1 MDWWSI
7 GVLCYE
13 LLTGASPFTVEGEKN
28 SQQEISKR
36 ILRNAPPM
44 PDWLGVDVRD
54 FIFRLLIK
62 DPRRRMG
69 GGPTDAEEIKSH
81 RWFQSI
87 CWDDLLKKNIP
98 APFIPKISDEYDVSN
113 FSEEFTNMRAA
124 DSPGIT
130 PPNVEMVFKGYSYVA
145 PSVLFSENLVS
156 EDIFKPSP
164 DKRPSISNLVGM
176 KIRRSEFFD
185 KYEIDFKEKI
195 LGDGS
200 FSVCRRCIDKQS
212 GEDFAVKI
220 ISRRIDASNE
230 IKLLKL
236 AQGHPGVVRLVEVV
250 MDACHTYIVTE
261 LLRGGELFH
270 RIKRKRKF
278 TEEEASSILRSLIST
293 VSYLH
298 SLGLVHR
305 DLKPENLLFDT
316 LEDAAQLKVVDFGFA
331 RLKPELESGMLTPCF
346 TLPYAAPEVL
356 EVAMRSSNEGYNE
369 SCDMWSLGVIMVS

>member
-1 MDWWSI
+1 
-7 GVLCYE
+7 
-13 LLTGASPFTVEGEKN
+13 
-28 SQQEISKR
+28 
-36 ILRNAPPM
+36 M
-44 PDWLGVDVRD
+44 PDWLCGDVRD
-54 FIFRLLIK
+54 FILRLLIK
-62 DPRRRMG
+62 DPSRRMG
-69 GGPTDAEEIKSH
+69 GGVTDAEEIKAH
-81 RWFQSI
+81 PWFRNIS
-87 CWDDLLKKNIP
+87 WDDLLKKNIP
-98 APFIPKISDEYDVSN
+98 APFIPKISNEYDVSN

-124 DSPGIT
+124 DSPAIT

-176 KIRRSEFFD
+176 KIRKSEFFY

-200 FSVCRRCIDKQS
+200 YSVCRRCTDKQS
-212 GEDFAVKI
+212 GESYAVKI

-236 AQGHPGVVRLVEVV
+236 AQGHPGVVRLVEVI

-270 RIKRKRKF
+270 RIKKKRRF
-278 TEEEASSILRSLIST
+278 TEEEASRILRSLTST
-293 VSYLH
+293 ISYLH

-316 LEDAAQLKVVDFGFA
+316 MEENAQLKVVDFGFA

-356 EVAMRSSNEGYNE
+356 EVAMRTSNEGYNE
-369 SCDMWSLGVIMVS
+369 SCDMWSLGVILVSFY